1 MQISI
6 NNYWFILQADKN
18 TSPGSVGELRTKEGS
33 QQAIENIKQLSTETA
48 KVDERR
54 KCGLREST
62 NYLMSLSCDL
72 YRLYYCTIAIIIIII
87 NFISDQH
94 LLKHYIQFFW
104 VLVNTFSLR

>member
-33 QQAIENIKQLSTETA
+33 QKAIENIKQLSTEKE

-54 KCGLREST
+54 NCGLREST

-72 YRLYYCTIAIIIIII
+72 YRLYYCTIAII
-87 NFISDQH
+87 NYYNH
-94 LLKHYIQFFW
+94 
-104 VLVNTFSLR
+104 